1 MPTELELLQQIA
13 ENTANGYAMHIAWVA
28 GGSAVAGALL
38 TALLSYFG
46 IRHTVK
52 SQYVIEQQRLQATIV
67 SAERLR
73 WLQDIRA
80 RLADVYSKMDMQFNI
95 LQRPVSESDPSMKQ
109 KELDELSKEIM
120 TQVHIIHLML
130 NPEKPAQA
138 KLRDSL
144 HSNQTFLSAHFMQ
157 PEQAKTESSFIAYQK
172 IKQDAFDAL
181 TEIGTETWRQVKAL
195 A

>member
-1 MPTELELLQQIA
+1 MPTQLELLQQIA
-13 ENTANGYAMHIAWVA
+13 ENTSDGSPLRVAWVA

-46 IRHTVK
+46 IRHTIK
-52 SQYVIEQQRLQATIV
+52 SQFAIEQQRLQATIV

-80 RLADVYSKMDMQFNI
+80 RLADVYAKMDMQFNL
-95 LQRPVSESDPSMKQ
+95 LQRPVSELHRSARQND
-109 KELDELSKEIM
+109 LDGLSKEIM
-120 TQVHIIHLML
+120 VQVNIIHLML

-144 HSNQTFLSAHFMQ
+144 QLNQTFLAAHFSQ
-157 PEQAKTESSFIAYQK
+157 PEQSQTESSFIAYQK
-172 IKQDAFDAL
+172 IKQGAFDAL
-181 TEIGTETWRQVKAL
+181 TEIGVETWRQVKAL
-195 A
+195 S